1 MKGLFIGLTTL
12 DVIHQVEQLPG
23 QNQKVKSQRFVMAAG
38 GPVTNGAVS
47 FSAYG
52 GHATLVTRLP
62 DHPLSHAVIED
73 LHGCGIKLFRSPDS
87 GSAPPVVATTTV
99 QASNGDRAT
108 VSFVDGGFSN
118 RLQGAFSPVANTDNA
133 TPWKAPVNVSNVD
146 VALIDGYHRDL
157 FWALLPELRQNQV
170 PIILDGGSWK
180 PYMKDLLPHV
190 DVAIVSNDF
199 RPPELAA
206 DADADALLE
215 YLLSTGVKL
224 AIITNGDKPIIYRG
238 LGKSREL
245 QKTVI
250 LAGKYSPQRV
260 AVVDTLGAGDFFH
273 GAFAPWVAATHGLP
287 RTHLGVHSAIGFASH
302 VAGLSISEFGPRAWL
317 KKV

>member
-12 DVIHQVEQLPG
+12 DVIQQVDQLPG
-23 QNQKVKSQRFVMAAG
+23 QNQKVKSQRFAMAAG

-73 LHGCGIKLFRSPDS
+73 LHDCGIKLFRSPDS
-87 GSAPPVVATTTV
+87 GSAPPVVATTAV

-108 VSFVDGGFSN
+108 VSFVDGGYSD
-118 RLQGAFSPVANTDNA
+118 AVA
-133 TPWKAPVNVSNVD
+133 WKAPVDVSNVD

-199 RPPELAA
+199 RPPGFEAGNS
-206 DADADALLE
+206 DALLE
-215 YLLSTGVKL
+215 YLLDFGVKL
-224 AIITNGDKPIIYRG
+224 AIITNGDRPIVYRG
-238 LGKSREL
+238 LGKAREL

-273 GAFAPWVAATHGLP
+273 GAFAQWVAANHGLP

-317 KKV
+317 KKA